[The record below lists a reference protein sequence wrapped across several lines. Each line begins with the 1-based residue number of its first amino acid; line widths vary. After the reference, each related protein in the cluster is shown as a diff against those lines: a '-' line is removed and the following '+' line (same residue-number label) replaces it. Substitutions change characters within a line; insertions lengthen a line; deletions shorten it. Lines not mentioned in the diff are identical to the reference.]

1 MKPFVVTVTFE
12 WRVPWTN
19 RRRRAET
26 KQEIDVRQFEGMIWT
41 QTDLQKAVKALEG
54 LESNIRE
61 VVERTRGSH
70 E

>member
-12 WRVPWTN
+12 WTLPWTN
-19 RRRRAET
+19 RHRRAET
-26 KQEIDVRQFEGMIWT
+26 KQEIDVRQFEGIIWA

-61 VVERTRGSH
+61 VVERTRDSH